1 MQPPPPSPASL
12 FSADARNFRPSA
24 IRRFA
29 KLINDPSIISFAGG
43 VPSPLTFPAN
53 AISDITRDV
62 LASSASVALQY
73 GPTAGLPRLREFCAG
88 WTKLRGVDASGDRIL
103 ITTGSQQGVDLVA
116 RTLLD
121 PGDVV
126 IVELP
131 TYVGG
136 ASSFHARSAE
146 LAGVRQHDDGI
157 DVEDLERLLARLHAE
172 NRRVKFLYTIPNFQN
187 PSGRVMSAAARSRI
201 LDIARR
207 HRFLIV
213 EDDPYGE
220 LAFDGEPP
228 APIAAA
234 DDGST
239 VIYLSSF
246 SKVLAPGLR
255 CGWIFADSEL
265 LQRFELAKEA
275 ADLCGGMLDQSIV
288 DEFCAR
294 DALPAQVAAVRAF
307 YRMRRDTLL
316 RALEQRLAHVASWT
330 EARGGL
336 FTLVTLANAA
346 VDTASLVPRAIEL
359 GVAFVPGSPFFVDGS
374 GQNTMRLTFAKEPDD
389 RLREGVDRLAALF
402 EEIGESKK

>member
-1 MQPPPPSPASL
+1 MQTAPQTASSL

-24 IRRFA
+24 IRKFA

-43 VPSPLTFPAN
+43 VPSPLTFPA
-53 AISDITRDV
+53 AALAGVTREV
-62 LASSASVALQY
+62 LDRSASVALQY
-73 GPTAGLPRLREFCAG
+73 GPTAGLPRLRQFCAE
-88 WTKLRGVDASGDRIL
+88 WTTRRGVEASGDRIL
-103 ITTGSQQGVDLVA
+103 ITTGSQQGVDLIA

-131 TYVGG
+131 TYIGG
-136 ASSFHARSAE
+136 ASSFHARSAVLE
-146 LAGVRQHDDGI
+146 GVRQHEDGI
-157 DVEDLERLLARLHAE
+157 DIGDLERLLARLRRE

-187 PSGRVMSAAARSRI
+187 PSGRVMSAEARSKI
-201 LDIARR
+201 LGIAKE
-207 HRFLIV
+207 HGFLIV

-234 DDGST
+234 DDGTT

-255 CGWIFADSEL
+255 CGWIFAGPEL
-265 LQRFELAKEA
+265 IERFELAKEA

-288 DEFCAR
+288 DEFCAGGSM
-294 DALPAQVAAVRAF
+294 PAQVESVRAF

-316 RALEQRLAHVASWT
+316 GALESRLSRVASWT

-336 FTLVTLANAA
+336 FTFVTLSNETI
-346 VDTASLVPRAIEL
+346 DTAILVPRAIEL
-359 GVAFVPGSPFFVDGS
+359 GVAFVPGAPFFVDGS
-374 GQNTMRLTFAKEPDD
+374 GRNTMRLTFAKEPDD
-389 RLREGVDRLAALF
+389 RMREGVDRLARLF
-402 EEIGESKK
+402 QEIGELN